1 MPRYVAFLR
10 AVNVGGRTVRMEE
23 LRRVFAAV
31 PLANVETFIASG
43 NVLFTSPARSLP
55 ALEARIEAQLQSAL
69 GYAVPTLLRTPA
81 EVRAT
86 VDRAPFPAEEVTAA
100 HAVYVI
106 FLRQALAPE
115 LEPQVRAL
123 DTAMDA
129 FSGSGRELYWLCRG
143 LLSESLVPPASF
155 ARVLGRQPTTMR
167 NMTMLRKLAA
177 RL

>member
-1 MPRYVAFLR
+1 MQMARLR
-10 AVNVGGRTVRMEE
+10 DE
-23 LRRVFAAV
+23 FAG
-31 PLANVETFIASG
+31 LGFTNVETFIASG

-86 VDRAPFPAEEVTAA
+86 VHRAPFPAEEVTAA
-100 HAVYVI
+100 HAVHVI

-129 FSGSGRELYWLCRG
+129 FRGSGRELYWLCRG
-143 LLSESLVPPASF
+143 LLSESLVPPAAF